1 MKASE
6 SVGYTRHRGLWIQ
19 VRIPRVPLIGGG
31 YWKRVYL
38 IRTGRKR

>member
-6 SVGYTRHRGLWIQ
+6 SIGYTRRRGLWVQ
-19 VRIPRVPLIGGG
+19 VRVPRVPLIGGG

-38 IRTGRKR
+38 LRTGRKR